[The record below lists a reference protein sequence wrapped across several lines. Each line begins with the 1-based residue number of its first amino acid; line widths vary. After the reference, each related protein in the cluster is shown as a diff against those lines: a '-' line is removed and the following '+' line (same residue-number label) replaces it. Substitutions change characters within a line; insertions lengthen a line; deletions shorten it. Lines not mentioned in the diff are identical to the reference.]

1 MHIED
6 KIRILTNVPLFSVL
20 GEEDIKCLA
29 GTMIER
35 RFSAGEII
43 FFDGDPSDWYYIVAD
58 GVVEILKHAAS
69 GKDFVIT
76 FLGISEIL
84 GQVAVVD
91 GAPYPASAR
100 AKVETGTLAIGQHDF
115 RSFMSKHPQLLLRL
129 NGILGKQLRDVQS
142 RLSEFVGEKAQQRLI
157 RNLQMLQSKC
167 GNTLPFTRQ
176 EVADMTGI
184 SKETTTR
191 IISQLRRRGILGST
205 RGKIV
210 IMDLPKLNHL
220 VEAHD

>member
-1 MHIED
+1 LHLED
-6 KIRILTNVPLFSVL
+6 KTRILANVPLFSVL
-20 GEEDIKCLA
+20 GDEEIKCLA
-29 GTMIER
+29 GIMIEQ

-43 FFDGDPSDWYYIVAD
+43 FFDGDPSDWYYIVAE

-84 GQVAVVD
+84 GKVAIAD

-100 AKVETGTLAIGQHDF
+100 AKVETGTLAIRQQDF
-115 RSFMSKHPQLLLRL
+115 RSFLSKHPQLLLRL
-129 NGILGKQLRDVQS
+129 NSILGTQLRDVQS

-157 RNLQMLQSKC
+157 RNLLMLQEKC

-176 EVADMTGI
+176 DVADMTGI
-184 SKETTTR
+184 STETTTR
-191 IISQLRRRGILGST
+191 IISQLRRQGILGST
-205 RGKIV
+205 RGTIV
-210 IMDLPKLNHL
+210 IVDLPKLNGL
-220 VEAHD
+220 IETHD